1 MQIILMIKSYT
12 FILSNDEFNDIEEI
26 LEKHQTEMRN
36 KLLKIGYCGV
46 SVFIVDEQFINYNE
60 DGNVAIFTF
69 FDNKYRD
76 VVKLDD
82 ADSSLDYEVSKRTM
96 HKLI

>member
-1 MQIILMIKSYT
+1 M
-12 FILSNDEFNDIEEI
+12 
-26 LEKHQTEMRN
+26 
-36 KLLKIGYCGV
+36 
-46 SVFIVDEQFINYNE
+46 FIVDEQFINYNE